1 MRLRCLLRIAQF
13 VPATAATMC
22 TPLKDDVSASPTVG
36 GGIEAGPMCDVDAMF
51 GAPVE
56 VPGLEPSTVMATS
69 VGGMRLS
76 PDYQTAYFQATNG
89 PDNVAYGYDDL
100 YTASRDSPVS
110 PFAYVALMVGSGVNT
125 PADQFDPT
133 VSGDGLTLVFASG
146 KPAGDPVHLYYGVR
160 ALKNDPFTGMGPMT
174 DVNDLGATY
183 DESPFLS
190 EDGQVLYFASSRVA
204 ANSVDVYRSQRQATI
219 DSGLPVFG
227 KPVAVDRI
235 NTTFSEIAP
244 VVTPDDLVIYFA
256 SDRTDANANGQY
268 HIWMASRNSKDD
280 PFPPPTNVSEL
291 NSSATELP
299 TFVTRDRCVLY
310 FASTRS
316 QTLKEYQATKPSR

>member
-1 MRLRCLLRIAQF
+1 MRLGRLLLIAQF
-13 VPATAATMC
+13 FPATAATMC
-22 TPLKDDVSASPTVG
+22 TPLKDDVSARPTIG

-56 VPGLEPSTVMATS
+56 VPGLELSTVMASS

-76 PDYQTAYFQATNG
+76 SDYQTAYFQATNG
-89 PDNVAYGYDDL
+89 PDNVGYGYDDL
-100 YTASRDSPVS
+100 YTASRDSPMS
-110 PFAYVALMVGSGVNT
+110 PFANVALMVGSGINAPV
-125 PADQFDPT
+125 DQLDPT
-133 VSGDGLTLVFASG
+133 VSGDGMTLVFASG

-160 ALKNDPFTGMGPMT
+160 ALKNDPFTGMGLMI
-174 DVNDLGATY
+174 DVNDLRTTY
-183 DESPFLS
+183 DESPFLR
-190 EDGQVLYFASSRVA
+190 EDGQVLYFASSRVT
-204 ANSVDVYRSQRQATI
+204 ANNMDVYRSERQVTI
-219 DSGLPVFG
+219 DSGSPVFG
-227 KPVAVDRI
+227 NPVPVDRI
-235 NTTFSEIAP
+235 NTIFSELAP

-256 SDRTDANANGQY
+256 SDRTVTNVKGQF
-268 HIWMASRNSKDD
+268 HIWMATRNSKDD
-280 PFPPPTNVSEL
+280 PFSTPTSVSEL